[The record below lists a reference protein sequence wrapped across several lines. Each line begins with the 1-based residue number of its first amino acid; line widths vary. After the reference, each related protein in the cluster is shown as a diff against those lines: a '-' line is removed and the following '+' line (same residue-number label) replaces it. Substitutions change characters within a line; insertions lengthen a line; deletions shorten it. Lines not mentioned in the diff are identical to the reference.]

1 MRCGCHLGATEA
13 RHDGCHL
20 VVNQYVYHSSGRFS
34 PFAGGT
40 DGSTWPWRPR
50 CMLHGFKAETD
61 MRKEINEFY
70 NSKPPGQVLNIRT
83 KPARKQ
89 KKMAF
94 TILLNSDSVGLTD
107 APTNWEARSIST

>member
-34 PFAGGT
+34 FCRRNGRIDLALET
-40 DGSTWPWRPR
+40 S
-50 CMLHGFKAETD
+50 LHAAGFKAETD
-61 MRKEINEFY
+61 MRKEIKEFY
-70 NSKPPGQVLNIRT
+70 NSKPPGPVLNIRT

-94 TILLNSDSVGLTD
+94 TILFGFSWPD
-107 APTNWEARSIST
+107 